1 MAYHSRFSGA
11 EIDEVITFCRTGEN
25 LRYLNE
31 LGSRIPLIESNASNI
46 AQLNSTVHDLNQSFD
61 N

>member
-1 MAYHSRFSGA
+1 MAYQSRFSGA
-11 EIDEVITFCRTGEN
+11 EIDEVITYCRTGEN

-46 AQLNSTVHDLNQSFD
+46 AQLNSTVYNLN
-61 N
+61 